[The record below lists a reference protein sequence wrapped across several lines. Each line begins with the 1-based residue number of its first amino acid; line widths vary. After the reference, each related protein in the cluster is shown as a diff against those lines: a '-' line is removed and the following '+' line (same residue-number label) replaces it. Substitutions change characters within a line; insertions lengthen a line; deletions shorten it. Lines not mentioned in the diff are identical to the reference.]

1 MRMFLVCIIF
11 MMILFLLLSAFG
23 GNYLYTDSLGGLGGF
38 LGGLFIGLSTIE
50 VPLSGEYEKNAK

>member
-1 MRMFLVCIIF
+1 MCIIF

-38 LGGLFIGLSTIE
+38 LGGLFIGLSAIE
-50 VPLSGEYEKNAK
+50 VPLSGEWEKNAK